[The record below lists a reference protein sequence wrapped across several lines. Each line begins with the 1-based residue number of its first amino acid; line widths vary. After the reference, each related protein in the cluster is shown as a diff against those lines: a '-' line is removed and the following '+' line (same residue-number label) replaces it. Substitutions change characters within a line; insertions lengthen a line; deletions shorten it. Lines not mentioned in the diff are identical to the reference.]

1 MKKLIAY
8 SSVAHMG
15 FVTMG
20 IFTLTHQGV
29 EGGIFQMLSH
39 GVVSGA
45 LFLCVG
51 VVYDRM
57 HTREISAYGGLV
69 NRMPLYAACF
79 MVFTLAN
86 VGLPGTSGFVGEF
99 LTMLGAYL
107 HNSWIAIF
115 AATGVIL
122 SAAYALFL
130 YRRIIFGAL
139 VKPTLQT
146 IQDLT
151 AREVAILAP
160 LVVITI
166 AMGVYPTVVTNVT
179 TPSVAKLI
187 TDNKAALALAHAGNK
202 LATLEKG
209 TAP

>member
-1 MKKLIAY
+1 
-8 SSVAHMG
+8 
-15 FVTMG
+15 
-20 IFTLTHQGV
+20 
-29 EGGIFQMLSH
+29 
-39 GVVSGA
+39 
-45 LFLCVG
+45 

-57 HTREISAYGGLV
+57 HTREIAAYGGLV

-86 VGLPGTSGFVGEF
+86 VGLPGTSGFIGEF
-99 LTMLGAYL
+99 LTMLGAYA

-122 SAAYALFL
+122 SAAYALYL
-130 YRRIIFGAL
+130 YRRVIFGAL

-151 AREVAILAP
+151 VREFAILAP

-166 AMGVYPTVVTNVT
+166 ALGIYPKPVFDVT

-187 TDNKAALALAHAGNK
+187 NDNKTFLAMDRSNSRSNVIVLVRRDANPSRTEISSVAAKTASEITARFAARKVAGQ
-202 LATLEKG
+202 
-209 TAP
+209 

>member
-1 MKKLIAY
+1 
-8 SSVAHMG
+8 
-15 FVTMG
+15 
-20 IFTLTHQGV
+20 V

-57 HTREISAYGGLV
+57 HTREIAAYGGLV
-69 NRMPLYAACF
+69 NRMPIYAACF

-86 VGLPGTSGFVGEF
+86 VGMPGTSGFVGEF
-99 LTMLGAYL
+99 LTMLGAFI

-139 VKPTLQT
+139 VKPALQT
-146 IQDLT
+146 IEDLT
-151 AREVAILAP
+151 AREIAILAP
-160 LVVITI
+160 LVIITI
-166 AMGVYPTVVTNVT
+166 ALGVYPSVVTDVT
-179 TPSVAKLI
+179 TPAVAKLVQ
-187 TDNKAALALAHAGNK
+187 DNQKAVAMEHIRARMTGTEEGRVIIMKAG
-202 LATLEKG
+202 T
-209 TAP
+209 P